1 MAADHHDAL
10 TLCPEN
16 AVGPT
21 FVPAQAVGDIQ
32 SGRMIVYQKILLA
45 YDGTTSSSAALRQS
59 VDLARHCKAELH
71 LLGVV
76 AATTATAVAE
86 GFGGGTDIWGQD
98 HDYLQQALDTAA
110 HDLGGQGLSVSTSI
124 RFGSPGI
131 EIATCAHEIKADLVV
146 VGHTGKG
153 VLARLFQASVGAEL
167 LNNLPCSLLVATG
180 EA

>member
-1 MAADHHDAL
+1 M
-10 TLCPEN
+10 
-16 AVGPT
+16 
-21 FVPAQAVGDIQ
+21 
-32 SGRMIVYQKILLA
+32 YQKILLA
-45 YDGTTSSSAALRQS
+45 YDDTRSSSAALRQS

-76 AATTATAVAE
+76 TISATTAIAGAYPGVS
-86 GFGGGTDIWGQD
+86 DIWEHN

-110 HDLGGQGLSVSTSI
+110 HDLGGQGLSVSTSV

-131 EIATCAHEIKADLVV
+131 EIASCAREIKADLVV

-153 VLARLFQASVGAEL
+153 VLARLFQGSVGAEL
-167 LNNLPCSLLVATG
+167 INHLPCSLLVATG

>member
-1 MAADHHDAL
+1 
-10 TLCPEN
+10 
-16 AVGPT
+16 
-21 FVPAQAVGDIQ
+21 
-32 SGRMIVYQKILLA
+32 
-45 YDGTTSSSAALRQS
+45 LRQS

-76 AATTATAVAE
+76 AITPTTTAAAASVAGGAVVGAYPVVE
-86 GFGGGTDIWGQD
+86 EIWGRDQA
-98 HDYLQQALDTAA
+98 YLRQALDTAI

-131 EIATCAHEIKADLVV
+131 EIATCAHELKADLVV

-153 VLARLFQASVGAEL
+153 VLARLFEGSVGAEL
-167 LNNLPCSLLVATG
+167 LNNLPCSLLIATG

>member
-1 MAADHHDAL
+1 M
-10 TLCPEN
+10 
-16 AVGPT
+16 
-21 FVPAQAVGDIQ
+21 
-32 SGRMIVYQKILLA
+32 YQKILLA

-76 AATTATAVAE
+76 AISPTTAVA
-86 GFGGGTDIWGQD
+86 GASLVGGAVVGAYPVVEEIWGRDQA
-98 HDYLQQALDTAA
+98 YLRQALDAA
-110 HDLGGQGLSVSTSI
+110 VHDLGGQGLGVSTSI

-131 EIATCAHEIKADLVV
+131 EIASCAHEIKADLVV

-153 VLARLFQASVGAEL
+153 VLARLFQGSVGAEL

>member
-1 MAADHHDAL
+1 M
-10 TLCPEN
+10 
-16 AVGPT
+16 
-21 FVPAQAVGDIQ
+21 
-32 SGRMIVYQKILLA
+32 YQKILLA
-45 YDGTTSSSAALRQS
+45 YDSTVSSAAALRQS

-76 AATTATAVAE
+76 VITPDDTAAAGASLV
-86 GFGGGTDIWGQD
+86 GGAMAGAYPVMNDIWRQD
-98 HDYLQQALDTAA
+98 QAYLQHALDTAA

-153 VLARLFQASVGAEL
+153 VLARLFQGSVGAEL